1 MKRDDVFDI
10 QLASLDYNRQ
20 IEDILF
26 EHSHEVVQILFD
38 VELVTN
44 LTKIDLVSTPSS
56 PKRAKRFGIIYAL
69 FHNGALIKI
78 GMTFWVEYRI
88 KEYRNQYKDFDDD
101 YQMVELVPFDSIP
114 LEVEQR
120 LSMVLSRFVDAV
132 IANESTPEGMQL
144 FFVGFRDRGWH
155 RGGLKKQWLIQL
167 CEIGLQ
173 RYYNRFVRGEAF
185 SWDQGKYN
193 RHTNKAREVAQ
204 ELVNIVGEFGSILV
218 RYSDMTL
225 FGL

>member
-1 MKRDDVFDI
+1 
-10 QLASLDYNRQ
+10 
-20 IEDILF
+20 
-26 EHSHEVVQILFD
+26 
-38 VELVTN
+38 
-44 LTKIDLVSTPSS
+44 
-56 PKRAKRFGIIYAL
+56 
-69 FHNGALIKI
+69 
-78 GMTFWVEYRI
+78 
-88 KEYRNQYKDFDDD
+88 
-101 YQMVELVPFDSIP
+101 MVELVPFDSIP

-132 IANESTPEGMQL
+132 IDNESTPEGMRL

-173 RYYNRFVRGEAF
+173 LYYNRFVRGEAF
-185 SWDQGKYN
+185 SWDQEKYV
-193 RHTNKAREVAQ
+193 RHTSKAREVALG
-204 ELVNIVGEFGSILV
+204 LVNIVGEFDNTMV